1 MIEIKEG
8 QTTIKKDE
16 KVKIVQHCRFVID
29 TFGDNILEKR
39 LEIKELEQYISD
51 ARDLLAKVNKLEGV

>member
-8 QTTIKKDE
+8 QTTITKDE

-29 TFGDNILEKR
+29 TFGDKIREQRKDI
-39 LEIKELEQYISD
+39 EDLEQYISD
-51 ARDLLAKVNKLEGV
+51 AKGLLEKVNKLEVV

>member
-51 ARDLLAKVNKLEGV
+51 ARDLLAKVNKLEVV

>member
-8 QTTIKKDE
+8 QTTITKDE

-29 TFGDNILEKR
+29 TFSDNIIEKR
-39 LEIKELEQYISD
+39 LEIKEFEQDISD
-51 ARDLLAKVNKLEGV
+51 AIDLLEKVNKLEVV

>member
-8 QTTIKKDE
+8 QTTITKDE
-16 KVKIVQHCRFVID
+16 KVRIVQHCRFVID

-51 ARDLLAKVNKLEGV
+51 ARDLLAKVNKLEVV